1 MIRSL
6 LTVKFQDLRV
16 VQIAFQ
22 MVVDIHS
29 SPAFNWTSGVNQ
41 IARLEGEKP
50 THIANQ
56 FVGRVNHIC
65 SRTALN
71 RPAIYVELEI
81 NIFQICQRFLVDP
94 EQPTRR
100 IPYKAP
106 TADLR
111 HGTFRVTHVQ

>member
-22 MVVDIHS
+22 MVVDIYS
-29 SPAFNWTSGVNQ
+29 PPAFNWTSGVNQ

-65 SRTALN
+65 CRTALN

-81 NIFQICQRFLVDP
+81 NILLICQRFLVDP
-94 EQPTRR
+94 FTQNSRPVESLTKFPRPTLG
-100 IPYKAP
+100 AE
-106 TADLR
+106 LSE
-111 HGTFRVTHVQ
+111 